1 MSLREKVIFFGII
14 VALFGI
20 TLFVYIFPAEKK
32 LKSDDP
38 VFIILKSP
46 HVACSTLDNYK
57 NMLSFSDNQD
67 YDSAN
72 KYFDTKKCERLEAGT
87 EVRVINMDYPDIIIV
102 KPVDRPIHLYISSA
116 ISNNQS

>member
-1 MSLREKVIFFGII
+1 MTLREKLIFFGII

-38 VFIILKSP
+38 VFLTLKSP
-46 HVACSTLDNYK
+46 EAACSTLDNFYNLK
-57 NMLSFSDNQD
+57 KFSEDKD
-67 YDSAN
+67 YASAED
-72 KYFDTKKCERLEAGT
+72 YFKTNKCERLEAGT
-87 EVRVINMDYPDIIIV
+87 ELRLINNDHPDVIIV

-116 ISNNQS
+116 VSK